1 MGTEVT
7 VFKELSSGRKMLVRL
22 SGILR
27 VSLLV
32 VMEVFRIRSSPWDV
46 CVKSTGSRPEIRI
59 ESIFFKHRNR
69 DDGEQRTANSD
80 DSCAGWR

>member
-32 VMEVFRIRSSPWDV
+32 VMEIFRIRSSPWDV
-46 CVKSTGSRPEIRI
+46 CEV
-59 ESIFFKHRNR
+59 NR
-69 DDGEQRTANSD
+69 EPT
-80 DSCAGWR
+80 